1 MVRKIPKEEV
11 AEIRLQEDLENY
23 IDTARANGAS
33 ACQIIKADKVTVDE
47 RVRLKCFVPRCFR
60 AGESANCPPHTPD
73 LDFIRK
79 ALARYKWA
87 IIFKTDVEPLADY
100 LVSQSQ
106 TPQQRL
112 KVLQFHKKSG
122 DLVTLIEGMA
132 FRDGYYLAMG
142 LGGGSCKDYI
152 CNGLTCQVLDSGRC
166 RAPLRARPSMEA
178 MGINVFELVNKV
190 GWTIYPLTYA
200 EDKPE
205 SIPCAI
211 SVGIVFIH

>member
-1 MVRKIPKEEV
+1 MVRRVRKKINEN
-11 AEIRLQEDLENY
+11 ILQEDLERY
-23 IDTARANGAS
+23 QIITRKNGAS
-33 ACQIIKADKVTVDE
+33 ECQIIKASEVTVDE

-73 LDFIRK
+73 LDLIRK
-79 ALARYKWA
+79 ALTRYEWA
-87 IIFKTDVEPLADY
+87 VIFKTDVEPLADY
-100 LVSQSQ
+100 LVSRSQ
-106 TPQQRL
+106 TPEQRRQ
-112 KVLQFHKKSG
+112 VLQFHKKNG
-122 DLVTLIEGMA
+122 DLVNLIEGMA

-178 MGINVFELVNKV
+178 MGIDVFELANKV
-190 GWTIYPLTYA
+190 GWDIYPLTYA
-200 EDKPE
+200 EDDPE
-205 SIPCAI
+205 SIPCAL